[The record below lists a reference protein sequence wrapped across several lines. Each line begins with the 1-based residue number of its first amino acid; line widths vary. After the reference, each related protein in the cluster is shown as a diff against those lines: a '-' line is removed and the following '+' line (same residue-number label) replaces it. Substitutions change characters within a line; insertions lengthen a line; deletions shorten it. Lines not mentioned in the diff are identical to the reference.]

1 MLVFQFIRVTVR
13 STAAQPPL
21 LQSVL
26 EPQTIVRLI
35 MEENSSVKDA
45 LLDGLKSILSAD
57 HNTRIGG
64 EERVK
69 ALEVTDGK
77 CKSQFI
83 AQKCF

>member
-1 MLVFQFIRVTVR
+1 
-13 STAAQPPL
+13 
-21 LQSVL
+21 
-26 EPQTIVRLI
+26 

-83 AQKCF
+83 ALKCF